1 MRPHFGE
8 VWAVDVVV
16 VFLNE
21 EYLAM
26 LLKEELRSR
35 MGGYMYIVE
44 ILVND
49 QDDDEMRRGSLGW

>member
-35 MGGYMYIVE
+35 MGGYMT
-44 ILVND
+44 
-49 QDDDEMRRGSLGW
+49 MR